1 MAKYNAFE
9 NAIAVIDEAAAKLG
23 LSKDDY
29 EVFKYPERELKVA
42 IPVRMDSGDVKVFE
56 GYRVQ
61 HSSMRGPYKGGI
73 RFHPHVDIDE
83 VKALA
88 VWMTLKCAVVDLPY
102 GGAKGAIKVDPAKLS
117 KGELERLTRRYTA
130 AILPLIGP
138 EKDIPAPDVNTN
150 AEVMGWIMDTYSM
163 FQGHTVPGVVTG
175 KPIEIGGSVGRAEAT
190 GRGVSI
196 IIEEILKHYGY
207 TDKDVSIAVQG
218 LGNVGGA
225 AVRCI
230 DELGFRIVAVSDISG
245 GLYKRSGLDA
255 KSILEHV
262 KAGKLLET
270 YDEAGAEHITNEQL
284 VGIRCDMLVPCA
296 MENQI
301 TAANAGSVQAKV
313 IVEGANGPTTI
324 EADKILFDRGIYV
337 IPDILSNA
345 GGVVVSYFEWV
356 QNIQNLTWDGDQ
368 VNATLR
374 KIMVRS
380 YSQVLEIQQRENVS
394 FRIAAYM
401 LAMSKL
407 ARSHQI
413 RGVFP

>member
-1 MAKYNAFE
+1 
-9 NAIAVIDEAAAKLG
+9 
-23 LSKDDY
+23 
-29 EVFKYPERELKVA
+29 
-42 IPVRMDSGDVKVFE
+42 
-56 GYRVQ
+56 
-61 HSSMRGPYKGGI
+61 
-73 RFHPHVDIDE
+73 

-102 GGAKGAIKVDPAKLS
+102 GGAKGAIKVDPTQLS
-117 KGELERLTRRYTA
+117 KGELERLTRRYIA

-218 LGNVGGA
+218 LGNVGAA

-230 DELGFRIVAVSDISG
+230 DELGFRVVATSDISG
-245 GLYKRSGLDA
+245 GVYKRSGLNSKA
-255 KSILEHV
+255 ILEHV
-262 KAGKLLET
+262 KGGGLLKN

-284 VGIRCDMLVPCA
+284 IGIRCDMLVPCA

-301 TAANAGSVQAKV
+301 TAANAVNIQARV

-337 IPDILSNA
+337 IPDILANA

-368 VNATLR
+368 VNAALR
-374 KIMVRS
+374 KIMMRS
-380 YSQVLEIQQRENVS
+380 YDQVLEIQQRENVT
-394 FRIAAYM
+394 FRIAAFM

-407 ARSHQI
+407 AKSHLI
-413 RGVFP
+413 RGLFP